1 MKETAFI
8 QQNKEKWLAF
18 EAFADGSL
26 SVDAGELSDL
36 YVSLVNDL
44 AYAQT
49 YYPKS
54 ITVAY
59 LNQLCAA
66 AFQKI
71 YRTRRRDSNRLV
83 DFYKVEVP
91 MLMVEYRRYLLLAF
105 IVFGL
110 SVGIGVLSSI
120 YNESF
125 VRLILGDDYVN
136 MTLDNIANGNP
147 VAVYKSGSNWGSF
160 LGITFNNLGV
170 SLKAFIYG
178 ITAGLGTVYIALSN
192 GVMLGAFQYM
202 FVREGVFWD
211 SVRGIW
217 IHGSMEIFSIVISI
231 MAGLILGAGI
241 LFPGTYSRVQSFRK
255 SFEAGLKIFFS
266 TVPFFIAA
274 GFLEGFMTRY
284 AIEMPAFA
292 SFGIILTTLALIS
305 YYYLVYPYR
314 LMKKITP
321 I

>member
-18 EAFADGSL
+18 EAFAGGSL
-26 SVDAGELSDL
+26 YVDAGELSDL
-36 YVSLVNDL
+36 YISLVNDL

-54 ITVAY
+54 RTVAY

-91 MLMVEYRRYLLLAF
+91 LLMVEYRRYLILSF
-105 IVFGL
+105 IIFGL
-110 SVGIGVLSSI
+110 SVGIGLLSSI
-120 YNESF
+120 YDESF
-125 VRLILGDDYVN
+125 VRLILGDEYVN

-170 SLKAFIYG
+170 SLKVFIYG
-178 ITAGLGTVYIALSN
+178 ILAGIGTVYIALSN

-217 IHGSMEIFSIVISI
+217 IHGSMEIFSIVIST

-255 SFEAGLKIFFS
+255 AFAAGLKIFFS

-284 AIEMPAFA
+284 AIEMPIFA
-292 SFGIILTTLALIS
+292 SMGIILTTLAIIS
-305 YYYLVYPYR
+305 YYYLFYPYK
-314 LMKKITP
+314 LMNKITR

>member
-18 EAFADGSL
+18 EAFAGGSL
-26 SVDAGELSDL
+26 YVDAGELSDL
-36 YVSLVNDL
+36 YISLVNDL

-49 YYPKS
+49 YFPKS
-54 ITVAY
+54 RTVAY

-83 DFYKVEVP
+83 DFYKIEVP
-91 MLMVEYRRYLLLAF
+91 LLMVEYRRYLILAF
-105 IVFGL
+105 IIFGL
-110 SVGIGVLSSI
+110 SVGIGLLSSI
-120 YNESF
+120 YDESF
-125 VRLILGDDYVN
+125 VRLILGDEYVN

-170 SLKAFIYG
+170 SLKVFIYG
-178 ITAGLGTVYIALSN
+178 ILAGIGTVYIALYN

-217 IHGSMEIFSIVISI
+217 IHGSMEIFSIVIST

-255 SFEAGLKIFFS
+255 AFGAGLKIFFS
-266 TVPFFIAA
+266 TVPFDIAA

-284 AIEMPAFA
+284 AIEMPTFA
-292 SFGIILTTLALIS
+292 SFGIILTTLGIIS
-305 YYYLVYPYR
+305 YYYLIYPYK
-314 LMKKITP
+314 LMKKITLV
-321 I
+321 